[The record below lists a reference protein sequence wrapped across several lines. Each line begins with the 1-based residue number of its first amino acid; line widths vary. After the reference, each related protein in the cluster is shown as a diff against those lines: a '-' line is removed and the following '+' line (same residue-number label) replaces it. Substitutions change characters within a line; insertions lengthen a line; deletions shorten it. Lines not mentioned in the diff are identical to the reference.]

1 MKNALIIVLVIVV
14 LLAVIG
20 VGQYNGLVSSSE
32 EVTEELAN
40 LDTQYQRRID
50 LIPNLV
56 ETVKAFAEHETDI
69 ITQITDARAAM
80 MGANTLAERDAAD
93 AQLTAAIDALVVS
106 VENYP
111 ELKSNETYLSLMD
124 ELAGTENR
132 IAVARGDYNEVVKT
146 YNLKVKRFPT
156 SIFAGIFGFEQ
167 AEYFQAQAGAEQGVE
182 VDFG

>member
-1 MKNALIIVLVIVV
+1 MKNVIIVILVIIV
-14 LLAVIG
+14 LLAVVG

-40 LDTQYQRRID
+40 LDTQYQRRLD

-56 ETVKAFAEHETDI
+56 ETVKSFTEHETEI
-69 ITQITDARAAM
+69 IIQITDARAAM
-80 MGANTLAERDAAD
+80 LGANTLAEKDAAD
-93 AQLTAAIDALVVS
+93 TQLTAAIDALVVS

-132 IAVARGDYNEVVKT
+132 IAVARADYNEVVKT

-156 SIFAGIFGFEQ
+156 SIFAGMFGFEQ
-167 AEYFQAQAGAEQGVE
+167 AEYFEAQAGAEQGVK
-182 VDFG
+182 VDFE

>member
-1 MKNALIIVLVIVV
+1 MKNVLIVILVLVV
-14 LLAVIG
+14 LLAVLG

-32 EVTEELAN
+32 EVTEQLAN
-40 LDTQYQRRID
+40 LDSQYQRRLD

-56 ETVKAFAEHETDI
+56 KTVKAFTEHETAI
-69 ITQITDARAAM
+69 ITQITEARAAM
-80 MGANTLAERDAAD
+80 LGANTIAEKDAAD
-93 AQLTAAIDALVVS
+93 AQLTAAIDALVVM

-132 IAVARGDYNEVVKT
+132 IAVARNDYNSVVKS

-156 SIFAGIFGFEQ
+156 SIFAGIFGYEQ
-167 AEYFQAQAGAEQGVE
+167 AEYFQAAPGAEQGVE

>member
-50 LIPNLV
+50 LIPNLL

-146 YNLKVKRFPT
+146 YNLKEKRFPT

>member
-1 MKNALIIVLVIVV
+1 MKKAIIVILVIVV
-14 LLAVIG
+14 LLAVVG

-32 EVTEELAN
+32 SVTEKLSN

-56 ETVKAFAEHETDI
+56 ETVKGFAAHETEI

-80 MGANTLAERDAAD
+80 LGANTLAEKDAAD
-93 AQLTAAIDALVVS
+93 TQLTAAIDALVVS

-124 ELAGTENR
+124 ELSGTENR
-132 IAVARGDYNEVVKT
+132 IAVARLDYNEVVRG

-156 SIFAGIFGFEQ
+156 SIFAGMFGFEQ
-167 AEYFQAQAGAEQGVE
+167 AEYFKAETGAEQGVE